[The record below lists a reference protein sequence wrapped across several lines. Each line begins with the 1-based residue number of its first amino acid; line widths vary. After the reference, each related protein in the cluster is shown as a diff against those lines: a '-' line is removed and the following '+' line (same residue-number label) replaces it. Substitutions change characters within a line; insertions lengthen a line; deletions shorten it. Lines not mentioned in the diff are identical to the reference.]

1 MMLPDFQ
8 GYGPRLLDGALLTAE
23 LAALSLIFAL
33 ILGLLAA
40 SAKLSRSRLLGGLA
54 TVYSTAIRGVPELV
68 LMLLLFYGG
77 QIGVNMATDWI
88 NDQLGTDLFI
98 NLNPFAAG
106 VITLGVIYGAYM
118 CETFR
123 GAFLAVDS
131 GQIEAAKAYG
141 MSSWLAFR
149 RVRFPLMMR
158 HALPGLN
165 NNWMVLL
172 KATALV
178 SIIGLTDM
186 VRVADEA
193 TKATHQPF
201 LFLIPVGIGYLA
213 IPTISEVGVSWLRRR
228 YDTGFNM
235 DDA

>member
-1 MMLPDFQ
+1 MPINFY
-8 GYGPRLLDGALLTAE
+8 GYGPRLLEGALLTAE
-23 LAALSLIFAL
+23 LAVLSLILAL
-33 ILGLLAA
+33 ALGLLAA
-40 SAKLSRSRLLGGLA
+40 SAKLSRSGPLRVLA
-54 TVYSTAIRGVPELV
+54 TIYSTAIRGVPELV
-68 LMLLLFYGG
+68 LMMLLFYGG
-77 QIGVNMATDWI
+77 QIGVNMLTDRI
-88 NDQLGTDLFI
+88 NAWAGTDYFI

-141 MSSWLAFR
+141 MSEWLAFR

-186 VRVADEA
+186 VRIADQA
-193 TKATHQPF
+193 TKATHLPF
-201 LFLIPVGIGYLA
+201 LFLIPVGLGYLA
-213 IPTISEVGVSWLRRR
+213 ITTVSEIGVAWLRRR
-228 YDTGFNM
+228 YDTGFNT
-235 DDA
+235 DGA